1 MGIPPPPTSQSQ
13 SQSSMGIPPPT
24 SQSLTDFFDPNAD
37 DSLDPQIN
45 KWISDLLEDIEFQD
59 VRVPDV
65 DYTIN
70 RIVEVIYKQVHPEG
84 LLYERSQITVKSAL
98 NKMAKRL
105 TPKNIDLTE
114 DNNKQLITA
123 YYILKHLLN
132 NNLISE
138 NTKLNKLD
146 VELYQGRLSPENL
159 GMEKQQKVFAFSAAS
174 TGVPSQSLRQMTG
187 TAASSSGYNVGPV
200 ATTPQAKTKGRPR
213 N

>member
-1 MGIPPPPTSQSQ
+1 MGAPPPPLQSL
-13 SQSSMGIPPPT
+13 MGI
-24 SQSLTDFFDPNAD
+24 SDELFFDPTTD
-37 DSLDPQIN
+37 DSSDPQIN
-45 KWISDLLEDIEFQD
+45 KWISDLLADMKFQY

-84 LLYERSQITVKSAL
+84 LMYERSQITVKSAL

-105 TPKNIDLTE
+105 TQKSIGLTE
-114 DNNKQLITA
+114 GNNKRLITA
-123 YYILKHLLN
+123 FYILKHLLN
-132 NNLISE
+132 NNIISE

-159 GMEKQQKVFAFSAAS
+159 GMEMKKNVSSSAAS
-174 TGVPSQSLRQMTG
+174 TGVPSRSLRQMTG